1 MSEIH
6 NNSLGSLLK
15 SKRESLKITVDDV
28 VKMLNVKK
36 NDIIAL
42 EANSLGLITKHL
54 YVIGFIKS
62 YGKILHIKNE
72 IIEEK
77 IKDLH
82 FDCNT
87 KNRKHQLVNF
97 DKDNLKNPNKD
108 NIINAILILTMLYL
122 LLMSFNQFK
131 LRNLATTDLIINNM
145 EQSQ

>member
-1 MSEIH
+1 MSE

-15 SKRESLKITVDDV
+15 SKRESLKISLDDV
-28 VKMLNVKK
+28 VRILNVKK
-36 NDIIAL
+36 NDVIAL
-42 EANSLGLITKHL
+42 EENTLNKITKHL
-54 YVIGFIKS
+54 YVIGFIRS
-62 YGKILHIKNE
+62 YAKILHIKNE

-87 KNRKHQLVNF
+87 KNKKHQLVNF
-97 DKDNLKNPNKD
+97 DKDDLKNPTKD

-131 LRNLATTDLIINNM
+131 LHNLSITDLIINNM
-145 EQSQ
+145 ERAQ